1 MKIEK
6 IDTIRRESTRQEN
19 FHSDIV
25 TRIFSICKTD
35 PSFHLKKDIQIV
47 ENNKNILNKKI
58 AKQDDLLNRSN
69 EIKTDLLKRI
79 SDLENKNIDLKNT
92 LLERLGSELWK

>member
-6 IDTIRRESTRQEN
+6 TDAIHRESTRQEN

-35 PSFHLKKDIQIV
+35 PSFHLKEDIKIV
-47 ENNKNILNKKI
+47 ENHENILNEKI
-58 AKQDDLLNRSN
+58 AKQDDLLNRSKD
-69 EIKTDLLKRI
+69 IKTDILKRI
-79 SDLENKNIDLKNT
+79 SDLEDRNIDLKNT